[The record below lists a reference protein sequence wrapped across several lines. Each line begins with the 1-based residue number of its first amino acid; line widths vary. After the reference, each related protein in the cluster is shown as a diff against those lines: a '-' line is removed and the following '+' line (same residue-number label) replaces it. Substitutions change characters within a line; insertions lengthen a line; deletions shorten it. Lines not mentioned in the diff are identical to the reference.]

1 MTDSRPAFLSLTADE
16 AVEAARAVGYAAVHA
31 MRLRRTLLAGGDP
44 MADEAV
50 PERLRQAFDARFAWL
65 GTSIVTQAPSSD
77 GSCKV
82 LLRLADGR
90 SVEAVHLPG
99 ASAPPHLETA
109 MRPARAAAGSAC
121 VSSQVGCAMACRFC
135 ASGLDKVARNLTISE
150 ILEQVVHLRRRGSV
164 ERIVFMGSG
173 EPTQNLQA
181 VAAALDI
188 LRDEAGIGP
197 RHVIVSTVGPASA
210 IDRLTATGRKFTL
223 ALSLHSARAATRAE
237 LIPTQTKATPVSL
250 LDAADRFAAATG
262 RPFQV
267 EMVLLAGIN
276 DGEEESEAMATLLAG
291 RRGHLSAIR
300 WNRVEGMPFETTPW
314 PVANAFVRRLR
325 AAGISA
331 TLRRT
336 VGQSAGGACGQL
348 RARQLGLTP
357 ERDSV

>member
-1 MTDSRPAFLSLTADE
+1 VSEVRPAFLSLTADE
-16 AVEAARAVGYAAVHA
+16 AIEAARAVGYAAMHA

-50 PERLRQAFDARFAWL
+50 PERLRQAFDGRFAWL
-65 GTSIVTQAPSSD
+65 ETSVVTRSPSSD
-77 GSCKV
+77 GSCKI

-99 ASAPPHLETA
+99 ASTPPHLQA
-109 MRPARAAAGSAC
+109 APRPTRTAAGSAC
-121 VSSQVGCAMACRFC
+121 ISSQVGCAMACRFC
-135 ASGLDKVARNLTISE
+135 ASGLDKVARNLTTSE
-150 ILEQVVHLRRRGSV
+150 ILEQVVHLRRLGSV

-188 LRDEAGIGP
+188 LRDEASIGP

-250 LDAADRFAAATG
+250 LEAADRFAAATG

-276 DGEEESEAMATLLAG
+276 DGDDEADAMAELLAG

-325 AAGISA
+325 AAGVSA

-336 VGQSAGGACGQL
+336 VGQSADGACGQL

-357 ERDSV
+357 EPGGV

>member
-1 MTDSRPAFLSLTADE
+1 MSEVRPAFLSLTADE
-16 AVEAARAVGYAAVHA
+16 AVESARAVGYAAMHA

-50 PERLRQAFDARFAWL
+50 PERLRQAFDGRYAWL
-65 GTSIVTQAPSSD
+65 ETSVVTSSPSSD
-77 GSCKV
+77 GSCKI

-90 SVEAVHLPG
+90 SVESVHLPG
-99 ASAPPHLETA
+99 ASTPPHLEA
-109 MRPARAAAGSAC
+109 APRPTRTAAGSAC
-121 VSSQVGCAMACRFC
+121 ISSQVGCAMACRFC
-135 ASGLDKVARNLTISE
+135 ASGLDKVARNLTTSE
-150 ILEQVVHLRRRGSV
+150 ILEQVVHLRRLGSV

-188 LRDEAGIGP
+188 LRDEASIGP

-276 DGEEESEAMATLLAG
+276 DGDDEAEAMAELLAG

-325 AAGISA
+325 AAGVSA

-336 VGQSAGGACGQL
+336 VGQSADGACGQL

-357 ERDSV
+357 EPGAV